1 MSPRNKGPP
10 SIIRSKD
17 QVLKELNMI
26 RYYYSMIVIISLS
39 GPMLG
44 GNTLLPHPGST

>member
-1 MSPRNKGPP
+1 MSPRNKEPP

-17 QVLKELNMI
+17 QVLEELNMLG
-26 RYYYSMIVIISLS
+26 YYYSIIVIISLS

-44 GNTLLPHPGST
+44 GNSLLPHPGST